1 MKFLTNL
8 TLEKKITLLT
18 AIGLLLRV
26 GVFSSL
32 AMRAVNQATETTL
45 EDRLTTVHPVVGQV
59 LPVCALLRAGRG
71 GVSLWGAVRSRMHRA
86 HHGAAS
92 LEV

>member
-1 MKFLTNL
+1 MRFLTNL
-8 TLEKKITLLT
+8 TLGKKSTLLT
-18 AIGLLLRV
+18 AIGVLLGV

-32 AMRAVNQATETTL
+32 AMRAVNQATETML
-45 EDRLTTVHPVVGQV
+45 GDRLTTAHPVVGQV

-71 GVSLWGAVRSRMHRA
+71 GVSLWGVVQSRMHRA
-86 HHGAAS
+86 HHGATS